1 MITLGILVSSKMS
14 GVLFLSE
21 NRRTDIKGELA
32 ISATLKKLSLFNTKS
47 KLEKIHSMDD
57 SGAKRQCNYCYK
69 NNECTRGVNH
79 ICLYI
84 TPPPS
89 C

>member
-32 ISATLKKLSLFNTKS
+32 ISATLKSYLFLIQKVNLKRSTVWMIVGQK
-47 KLEKIHSMDD
+47 D
-57 SGAKRQCNYCYK
+57 SVIIAIRTMNVP
-69 NNECTRGVNH
+69 GV
-79 ICLYI
+79 
-84 TPPPS
+84 
-89 C
+89 